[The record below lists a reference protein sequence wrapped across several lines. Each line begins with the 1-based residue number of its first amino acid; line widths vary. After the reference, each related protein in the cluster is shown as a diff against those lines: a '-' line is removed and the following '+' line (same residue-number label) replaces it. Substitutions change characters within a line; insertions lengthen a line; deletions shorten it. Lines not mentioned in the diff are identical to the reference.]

1 MKKYLY
7 LLIALCTLGACSD
20 FLDETPKGTLIPK
33 TVDDFALM
41 MEDNDP
47 YGGYNN
53 TNAGPTI
60 VTMLDDDIKI
70 TDSPVKLSRYSQAA
84 LRAFRWE
91 DNFYTQS
98 ENDDN
103 YNELYHCIYNCNY
116 ILENVETAEEGGAF
130 TRDYV
135 RGAACFH
142 RAFAYFCLV
151 NMYAPHWDEATAEE
165 DLGVPLA
172 LRANINDVLD
182 RSTVAEV
189 YEQIFKDLAVAD
201 TCLNETEPYPHRP
214 TIAAVQAL
222 YARIY
227 LYQGKYEECWKA
239 ARKAREITGEPDDF
253 NQYELYDVLD
263 GYEDANPDNGIDG
276 LAYDEYDLPD
286 IIIFKGGGRE
296 PNTSQDYNLSDEL
309 VALFDKGTDL
319 RWYLFVTDFDYDD
332 YYTPGTDEWRITSFQ
347 YPDNPGLN
355 VGEVWIT
362 EAEALCREGD
372 IDGALNALNT
382 LARKRHREGTYVD
395 VTERD
400 PDTLLRL
407 ILEERR
413 RELMFKSMR
422 WFDLKRLNKEPRF
435 AKTITHVLQ
444 GVTYT
449 LEPNSPHYAI
459 PFPLKAIN
467 ANPSIEQNTYEQAE
481 S

>member
-41 MEDNDP
+41 MEDNDD

-91 DNFYTQS
+91 NNFYARS

-116 ILENVETAEEGGAF
+116 ILENVETAQEGGAF

-151 NMYAPHWDEATAEE
+151 NMYAPHWDEATADE

-172 LRANINDVLD
+172 LQANIYDVLD

-189 YEQIFKDLAVAD
+189 YVQNGESVSAGTELLRIVGDNNLSL
-201 TCLNETEPYPHRP
+201 TCLFPYAGSFPDLLPRKETPRC
-214 TIAAVQAL
+214 QL
-222 YARIY
+222 
-227 LYQGKYEECWKA
+227 
-239 ARKAREITGEPDDF
+239 
-253 NQYELYDVLD
+253 
-263 GYEDANPDNGIDG
+263 
-276 LAYDEYDLPD
+276 
-286 IIIFKGGGRE
+286 
-296 PNTSQDYNLSDEL
+296 
-309 VALFDKGTDL
+309 
-319 RWYLFVTDFDYDD
+319 
-332 YYTPGTDEWRITSFQ
+332 YYTPVPI
-347 YPDNPGLN
+347 
-355 VGEVWIT
+355 I
-362 EAEALCREGD
+362 
-372 IDGALNALNT
+372 
-382 LARKRHREGTYVD
+382 
-395 VTERD
+395 
-400 PDTLLRL
+400 
-407 ILEERR
+407 
-413 RELMFKSMR
+413 
-422 WFDLKRLNKEPRF
+422 
-435 AKTITHVLQ
+435 
-444 GVTYT
+444 
-449 LEPNSPHYAI
+449 
-459 PFPLKAIN
+459 
-467 ANPSIEQNTYEQAE
+467 
-481 S
+481 